1 VTARWLFKVVL
12 EFGEIEDRPPN
23 CSIVV
28 RRNINKM
35 TIVERKKSLR
45 SMTGRQEVHVTPIVN
60 FVHVVT
66 DTRLIMRRVLLFQ
79 FILLK
84 RIPFDS
90 IAEIQTVSF
99 RDMLFRFVTIRPP
112 FTTRLG
118 NRAFG
123 EGVLITRESGVIRQ
137 CIISPDHPDE
147 FIRSVTAD
155 IAKDRS

>member
-1 VTARWLFKVVL
+1 M
-12 EFGEIEDRPPN
+12 
-23 CSIVV
+23 SIPGLS
-28 RRNINKM
+28 IGFLM
-35 TIVERKKSLR
+35 
-45 SMTGRQEVHVTPIVN
+45 
-60 FVHVVT
+60 
-66 DTRLIMRRVLLFQ
+66 LITCVLLFVQFGLRFVITYKIKSRAIEVFVFQ

-84 RIPFDS
+84 RIPFDN
-90 IAEIQTVSF
+90 IAEIETVSF

-123 EGVLITRESGVIRQ
+123 EGVLITQKSGVIRR